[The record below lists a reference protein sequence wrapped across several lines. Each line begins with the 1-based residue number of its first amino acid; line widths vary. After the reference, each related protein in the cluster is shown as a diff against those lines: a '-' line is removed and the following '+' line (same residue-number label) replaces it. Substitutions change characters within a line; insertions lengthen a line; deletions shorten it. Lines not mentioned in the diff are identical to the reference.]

1 LKPIQIAHCFI
12 SDGKEKTLNMTQR
25 QHQLSYCEVC
35 KNKAFSP
42 RKGIICDLTK
52 DVATFDNTCP
62 DFVEDPSLKK
72 MNELNTEARRIEK
85 TRESTLGLS
94 IIGITNGNIAGIVY
108 IILGIASVFLTV
120 YAIEL
125 VTLWSFVLIIIGIV
139 LIVKSLIHRGKN
151 KAPKKKQFDLLDDE
165 IL

>member
-1 LKPIQIAHCFI
+1 MAN
-12 SDGKEKTLNMTQR
+12 GKNKTPNMTQR

-35 KNKAFSP
+35 RNKAFSP

-52 DVATFDNTCP
+52 DVATFDNACP
-62 DFVEDPSLKK
+62 DFDEDPSLKK
-72 MNELNTEARRIEK
+72 MSELNTEARRIEK

-94 IIGITNGNIAGIVY
+94 IIGITNGSVAGIVY
-108 IILGIASVFLTV
+108 IILGIASVFLTI
-120 YAIEL
+120 YTIEL

-139 LIVKSLIHRGKN
+139 LIVKALIHRGKN
-151 KAPKKKQFDLLDDE
+151 RTPKKKQFDLLDDE